1 MNENF
6 KNFVRICIFLFQIS
20 RSQAAEGRLR
30 GREEGREGWMDRGEH
45 SKHIDQYEARV
56 LRCTHVE
63 RPSPGPEAGLLT
75 LMMVCSSGV
84 CVFLGQR

>member
-30 GREEGREGWMDRGEH
+30 GREEGREGWIEGNTA
-45 SKHIDQYEARV
+45 SI
-56 LRCTHVE
+56 
-63 RPSPGPEAGLLT
+63 
-75 LMMVCSSGV
+75 
-84 CVFLGQR
+84 